1 MDKKIKS
8 SSNKKNIL
16 KTFYKRLYTRIPIL
30 AEFLKYFYVKIF
42 GILKILIFSFKIIIL
57 KLKNPH
63 LLSLPSKHIYALDI
77 LLKISL
83 ELKKKKIPFFLLGG
97 TLLGSIRQEAFA
109 GRPSDVDIGMKYED
123 QKKFFKILS
132 KINYIISPV
141 ETRKIPG
148 NKIYKLQL
156 ISKYIFIDINFF
168 INKKP
173 KKYKNNIWLNP
184 YEVDKK
190 KKQIKFFKYNIDNLQ
205 TTKLYGY
212 EFNSPLNP
220 QIYLKKKFGKN
231 WKVPDKKQFLWK
243 KINF

>member
-1 MDKKIKS
+1 MDKKIKPS
-8 SSNKKNIL
+8 SDKKNIL
-16 KTFYKRLYTRIPIL
+16 KTFYKSLFYRIPIL
-30 AEFLKYFYVKIF
+30 AKFLKYFYIKIF
-42 GILKILIFSFKIIIL
+42 SILKIFIFSFKIIIL
-57 KLKNPH
+57 KLKNPR
-63 LLSLPSKHIYALDI
+63 LLSLPSKHIYALNI

-109 GRPSDVDIGMKYED
+109 GRPSDVDIGMKYVD
-123 QKKFFKILS
+123 QKKFFKILP
-132 KINYIISPV
+132 KINNIVSPF

-148 NKIYKLQL
+148 NKIYKIQL
-156 ISKYIFIDINFF
+156 ISKDIFIDIDFF
-168 INKKP
+168 INKRS

-190 KKQIKFFKYNIDNLQ
+190 KKQIKFLKYDIDNLQ

-231 WKVPDKKQFLWK
+231 WKIPDKKQFLWK

>member
-1 MDKKIKS
+1 M
-8 SSNKKNIL
+8 
-16 KTFYKRLYTRIPIL
+16 
-30 AEFLKYFYVKIF
+30 
-42 GILKILIFSFKIIIL
+42 
-57 KLKNPH
+57 
-63 LLSLPSKHIYALDI
+63 
-77 LLKISL
+77 
-83 ELKKKKIPFFLLGG
+83 
-97 TLLGSIRQEAFA
+97 Q
-109 GRPSDVDIGMKYED
+109 
-123 QKKFFKILS
+123 FKILS
-132 KINYIISPV
+132 KINNIVLPV

-156 ISKYIFIDINFF
+156 ISKYILIDINFF
-168 INKKP
+168 INKKS
-173 KKYKNNIWLNP
+173 KKYNNIRLNP

-190 KKQIKFFKYNIDNLQ
+190 KKQIKFIKNNIDNLK